1 MINKIKTT
9 SIELI
14 IIVFSIISSNGY
26 SQNLKKDSVAI
37 VISDTAISDTRFL
50 QEFVY
55 TGYQILSRERSTGS
69 FDKVNN
75 KLLNRKVTGNIL
87 TRLDGVT
94 SALQF
99 DKRYGTSGLAV
110 RGLSTISKQTMNP
123 LVIVD
128 HFAFDGDISSI
139 NPNDV
144 ESVTILKDASAA
156 AIWGARAG
164 NGVIV
169 INTKSGRYN
178 KGVSL
183 SLNSNLTI
191 SPKPDLYGFQSIS
204 SADFIAVEKY
214 LFEQG
219 FYNSVLN
226 NTRTRPVVSP
236 VVELLNSVKKGTISK
251 NDADKIIGR
260 YESIDSRDQILKY
273 LYRPSIMQQYSL
285 NLTGGSAN
293 STYFAGV
300 GYDKALDNLKGNAND
315 RITVT
320 TNNTLKYGKFELQN
334 RLMYLTTVVNKNSP
348 GGFNNMQIGGGKG
361 SSYYPY
367 AELLGSNGES
377 LPLPKE
383 YRYSFIDTAAS
394 GKLLDWK
401 YRPLSE
407 LAENNNRTVMRDL
420 MLDLGLKY
428 SVNENLSVEVKYQ
441 FRNMVNDNTVINNIN
456 TFFTR
461 NLINKFSNIN
471 NGELT
476 RPIPLG
482 SIMDNSSAKLLSHSF
497 RSQLNYNKQIGHH
510 DFSVL
515 AGFENRQI
523 KTVSGTNRVYGYDN
537 DILTFD
543 NLDLKNTFPQYAN
556 LGGYQRIP
564 SNYNLGERLNR
575 YISYYVTAGYTYN
588 SLYSLNASAR
598 KDESNIFG
606 VQTNKKGV
614 PLWSLGG
621 AWDISGEGFY
631 KFSLLP
637 FLRVRLTTGY
647 SGNVDNSLSALT
659 TITYST
665 PSFLTNLPYAT
676 IDNPPNP
683 LLRWEKIRTTNF
695 GLDFRIKNNAVSGS
709 LEYYIKHCTDLL
721 SGVPNDLTN
730 GGFPV
735 LTKNSA
741 ALKTVGL
748 DLTLDARIFT
758 GKIQWS
764 VNYLFSLNKNKLLR
778 YYPQNSSTASF
789 FVGDGTSINPFVGI
803 PAYNVISY
811 TWHGLDNTGNP
822 IGSLQGKESKDYT
835 AIVNSA
841 GWDDVKFAGSA
852 LPEYFGSI
860 RNNFVYK
867 NISLSFNIVYKFGY
881 YFRKNSINY
890 NSLFNGW
897 YGHSDFTR
905 RWKQA
910 GDENTTTVPAM
921 IYPLNTDR
929 ETFYTNSTVNV
940 YRGDHIRF
948 QDINLTYNFHNI
960 YLQKLKMSNLSLY
973 IYVNNL
979 GLLWVSNPEKID
991 PEAISGMKPTRSY
1004 TIGFRA
1010 NF

>member
-1 MINKIKTT
+1 MINIIKLKWPVV
-9 SIELI
+9 IFILLI
-14 IIVFSIISSNGY
+14 MFWSMGY
-26 SQNLKKDSVAI
+26 GQTIRKDSTEIKV
-37 VISDTAISDTRFL
+37 SDSTTNIKHL

-55 TGYQILSRERSTGS
+55 TGYQTLSRERSTGS
-69 FDKVNN
+69 FDQVNN

-87 TRLDGVT
+87 SRLDGVT
-94 SALQF
+94 SGLQF

-123 LVIVD
+123 LIVVD
-128 HFAFDGDISSI
+128 AFAFDGDISAI

-144 ESVTILKDASAA
+144 ESVSILKEAAAS

-169 INTKSGRYN
+169 ITTKSGRYN
-178 KGVSL
+178 KAVRL

-191 SPKPDLYGFQSIS
+191 TGKPDLYGFKSMS
-204 SADFIAVEKY
+204 SADFIDVEKY
-214 LFEQG
+214 LFDLG
-219 FYNSVLN
+219 FYDAVLK

-236 VVELLNSVKKGTISK
+236 VVELLNSVRNGLVER
-251 NDADKIIGR
+251 NEAEKIIAG
-260 YESIDSRDQILKY
+260 YASIDSRDQILKY
-273 LYRPSIMQQYSL
+273 LYRKSVIQQYSL
-285 NLTGGSAN
+285 NLSGGTPN

-300 GYDKALDNLKGNAND
+300 GYDRSLDNLKGNAND
-315 RITVT
+315 RISVT
-320 TNNTLKYGKFELQN
+320 TNNTLKFGKFEVQN
-334 RLMYLTTVVNKNSP
+334 RLMYLTTIDKKNSP

-367 AELLGSNGES
+367 AEILGNNGES
-377 LPLPKE
+377 LALTKD
-383 YRYSFIDTAAS
+383 YRYSFIDTAGS
-394 GKLLDWK
+394 GRLLDWK
-401 YRPLSE
+401 YRPLQE

-420 MLDLGLKY
+420 ILDIGLKY
-428 SVNENLSVEVKYQ
+428 SFNNSLSAEVKYQ
-441 FRNMVNDNTVINNIN
+441 FRNMTSDNTIVNNMN

-461 NLINKFSNIN
+461 NLINKFTQIN
-471 NGELT
+471 NGQVN
-476 RPIPLG
+476 RPIPYG
-482 SIMDNSSAKLLSHSF
+482 SIMDRINSKLLSHSF
-497 RSQLNYNKQIGHH
+497 RAQLNYNKEIGHH
-510 DFSVL
+510 GLSAL

-523 KTVSGTNRVYGYDN
+523 KTLAGSDRVYGYDD
-537 DILTFD
+537 DILTFE
-543 NLDLKNTFPQYAN
+543 NLDLKNTFPAYAN

-575 YISYYVTAGYTYN
+575 YISYYVNAGYSYK
-588 SLYSLNASAR
+588 SIYSVNVSAR

-606 VQTNKKGV
+606 VETNEKGV

-621 AWDISGEGFY
+621 AWEISGENFY
-631 KFSLLP
+631 NFPFLP

-659 TITYST
+659 TITYSS
-665 PSFLTNLPYAT
+665 PSFLTNIPYAT
-676 IDNPPNP
+676 IDNPGNP
-683 LLRWEKIRTTNF
+683 SLRWEKVRTSNY
-695 GLDFRIKNNAVSGS
+695 GVDFRTKNNTLSGS
-709 LEYYIKHCTDLL
+709 FEYYVKRCTDLF

-730 GGFPV
+730 GGYPV

-741 ALKTVGL
+741 ALKTMGL
-748 DLTLDARIFT
+748 DVTLDAQIFT
-758 GKIQWS
+758 GKIHWS

-835 AIVNSA
+835 AIANSA

-860 RNNFVYK
+860 RNNFGYK
-867 NISLSFNIVYKFGY
+867 NLSLSFNIVYKFGY

-929 ETFYTNSTVNV
+929 ETFYTNSSVNV

-948 QDINLTYNFHNI
+948 QDINLTYNFNNI
-960 YLQKLKMSNLSLY
+960 HLQKLKMSNLSLY
-973 IYVNNL
+973 IYVSNL

-991 PEAISGMKPTRSY
+991 PEAISGMQPTRSY